1 MTKEMTINDLA
12 EMVKQ
17 GFDSVDK
24 RFDTVDQR
32 FDSMD
37 NRIASVEN
45 SLEDIK
51 LRLNEVAFQFQV
63 NDHEKRIKNLE
74 LPRQMNSQAQ

>member
-24 RFDTVDQR
+24 RFDALENKHETR
-32 FDSMD
+32 FQS
-37 NRIASVEN
+37 IEH
-45 SLEDIK
+45 SLEDLK
-51 LRLNEVAFQFQV
+51 LRLNEVAYQFQV
-63 NDHEKRIKNLE
+63 DDHEKRIKNLE
-74 LPRQMNSQAQ
+74 MPRHLASQAQ